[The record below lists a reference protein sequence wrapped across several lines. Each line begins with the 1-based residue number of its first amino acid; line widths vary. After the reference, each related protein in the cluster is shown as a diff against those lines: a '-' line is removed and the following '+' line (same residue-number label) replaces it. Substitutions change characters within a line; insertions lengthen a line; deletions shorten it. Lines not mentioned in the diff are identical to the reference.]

1 MLFGTRS
8 RRILVEC
15 VQFKKKKNSVYAKIK
30 FFPQTNIFSLHK
42 IVNSKRFFF
51 QQNNLCVLQTNR
63 QQYNDFPP
71 IITVSSLTKSS
82 TIECFFIY

>member
-8 RRILVEC
+8 RRILVEY
-15 VQFKKKKNSVYAKIK
+15 VQFKKKNSVYAKIK
-30 FFPQTNIFSLHK
+30 FFPQTNIISLHK

-82 TIECFFIY
+82 TI